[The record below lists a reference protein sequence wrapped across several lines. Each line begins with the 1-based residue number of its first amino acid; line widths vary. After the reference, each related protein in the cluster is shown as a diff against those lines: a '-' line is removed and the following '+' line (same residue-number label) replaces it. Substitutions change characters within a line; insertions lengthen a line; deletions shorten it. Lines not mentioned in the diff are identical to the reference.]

1 MSEVIWLPEALE
13 DVQRL
18 RLFLDAKNPA
28 AAASAGR
35 VLQDGAKLLASFP
48 EAGYPMNDG
57 ADRRELFLPF
67 GASSYVLRY
76 LIDERTVVIVRVW
89 HGRENRKDSSRV

>member
-1 MSEVIWLPEALE
+1 LLDGIDCRLFTLSEVIWLPEALA

-18 RLFLDAKNPA
+18 RLFLDDKNPTA
-28 AAASAGR
+28 AGR

-57 ADRRELFLPF
+57 TDRRELFLLF
-67 GASSYVLRY
+67 G
-76 LIDERTVVIVRVW
+76 
-89 HGRENRKDSSRV
+89 HCH

>member
-18 RLFLDAKNPA
+18 RLFLDDKNPTA
-28 AAASAGR
+28 AARAGL
-35 VLQDGAKLLASFP
+35 VLQDGAKLLARFP

-57 ADRRELFLPF
+57 TDRRELFLPF

-76 LIDERTVVIVRVW
+76 LIGGQTAVIVRVW
-89 HGRENRKDSSRV
+89 HGRENRKEY

>member
-1 MSEVIWLPEALE
+1 MSEVAWLPEALE

-18 RLFLDAKNPA
+18 RLFLLDKNPIA
-28 AAASAGR
+28 TVRVAK

-57 ADRRELFLPF
+57 TDRRELFLPF

-76 LIDERTVVIVRVW
+76 IIDGQIIAIIRVW
-89 HGRENRKDSSRV
+89 HGRENRQEH

>member
-1 MSEVIWLPEALE
+1 MSEVIWLPEALT

-18 RLFLDAKNPA
+18 RLFLDDKNPTA
-28 AAASAGR
+28 AARAGR

-48 EAGYPMNDG
+48 EAGSPMNDG
-57 ADRRELFLPF
+57 TDRRELFLPF

-76 LIDERTVVIVRVW
+76 LIDGQTLVIVRVW
-89 HGRENRKDSSRV
+89 HGRENR

>member
-18 RLFLDAKNPA
+18 RLFLVDKNPT

-57 ADRRELFLPF
+57 TDRRELFLPF

-76 LIDERTVVIVRVW
+76 LIDGQTVVIVRVW
-89 HGRENRKDSSRV
+89 HGRENRKEH

>member
-1 MSEVIWLPEALE
+1 MSEVVWLPEALA

-18 RLFLDAKNPA
+18 RLFLDDKNTTA
-28 AAASAGR
+28 AARAGR
-35 VLQDGAKLLASFP
+35 VLQDGAKLLAGFQ

-57 ADRRELFLPF
+57 TDRRELFLPF

-76 LIDERTVVIVRVW
+76 LIDGQTVVIVRVW
-89 HGRENRKDSSRV
+89 HGRENRKEY